1 MPKWKTKL
9 PFWNTGRV
17 YATTASK
24 WDAAAYGM
32 VCTGSRDVLIGEHF
46 ARLVCHDNGFDQL
59 DFYGHQVDYVAFID
73 GQREALGDQV
83 DYLASV
89 YNQTEQFD
97 APFIVS
103 GAKCDDDND
112 DLNTCTILDYRKL
125 GKCNHQQHLSIK
137 FTQAATVW
145 PTLAPCSS
153 IAVDTVT
160 QVKWP

>member
-32 VCTGSRDVLIGEHF
+32 VCTGSRDVLIVEHF

-103 GAKCDDDND
+103 GAKCDADND
-112 DLNTCTILDYRKL
+112 DLNSCTILDYRKL
-125 GKCNHQQHLSIK
+125 GKCDH
-137 FTQAATVW
+137 
-145 PTLAPCSS
+145 
-153 IAVDTVT
+153 
-160 QVKWP
+160 